1 VIHHRV
7 NYSTAVIRQETEVAV
22 EHGPCRGTGEEVRAA
37 VIDVV
42 DEEAV
47 YRVGEYVGEQQ
58 PVVVDHVVPR
68 LAHAAGG
75 SEVAQLETAEYGGY
89 RVVRQGLRVIHG
101 LQIDYPARPAAVRFG
116 GRATPV

>member
-1 VIHHRV
+1 
-7 NYSTAVIRQETEVAV
+7 
-22 EHGPCRGTGEEVRAA
+22 VRAA

-58 PVVVDHVVPR
+58 PVGVDHVVPR

-75 SEVAQLETAEYGGY
+75 SEVAQLETA
-89 RVVRQGLRVIHG
+89 
-101 LQIDYPARPAAVRFG
+101 
-116 GRATPV
+116 